1 MRKLFG
7 LVLLLVALVGVDRGA
22 AYLAGQQV
30 ADRIQRSAHL
40 ATPPHV
46 TVGGFPFLTQVVQ
59 GRYSRVSAQTTG
71 PVSVNG
77 LGVDRLEA
85 SVEGARA
92 PLSALTGGTLSSVP
106 VDHAQAGAHITWA
119 ELDRL
124 VAARLQGQGVRLAF
138 SSAGGNT
145 VRVRGAVTTP
155 LGDVTVRGDADVTV
169 RRGVLRVAVSGG
181 DLRSAPTV
189 VRSALQSALDRS
201 FPLPKLPMGFTVTSA
216 APDAT
221 GLALRAEAS
230 NTTLALP

>member
-1 MRKLFG
+1 MRKLIG
-7 LVLLLVALVGVDRGA
+7 LVLLVVALVGVDRGA
-22 AYLAGQQV
+22 AHLAGQHV

-40 ATPPHV
+40 QTPPHV

-59 GRYSRVSAQTTG
+59 GRYTRVSAQTSG

-85 SVEGARA
+85 TVEGARV

-106 VDHAQAGAHITWA
+106 VDHAQAGGHITWT

-124 VAARLQGQGVRLAF
+124 VATRLQGQGLRLTF
-138 SSAGGNT
+138 SSGGGNT
-145 VRVRGAVTTP
+145 ARVRAVVSTP
-155 LGDVTVRGDADVTV
+155 LGDVTVRGNADVSV
-169 RRGVLRVAVSGG
+169 RQGVLRVAVSGR
-181 DLRSAPTV
+181 DLQSAPTV

-221 GLALRAEAS
+221 GLGLAAEAS